1 MRNESDLCF
10 AVTQNKYSKPLKPDS
25 FNAGCL
31 IFDKQGNKVCNIN
44 QNGKYEDWARGVT
57 DLRYY
62 RDLINFD
69 NGVVINLDKL
79 PEKARSI
86 VFYLQVN
93 NVGAYSGEAQIKLV
107 KNSAYGIQFYRKA
120 IPIFK
125 EDIGATIKW
134 QELNKP
140 AEGGAQGGAQEAKS
154 K

>member
-1 MRNESDLCF
+1 M
-10 AVTQNKYSKPLKPDS
+10 
-25 FNAGCL
+25 
-31 IFDKQGNKVCNIN
+31 
-44 QNGKYEDWARGVT
+44 T

-107 KNSAYGIQFYRKA
+107 KNSAYGI
-120 IPIFK
+120 
-125 EDIGATIKW
+125 
-134 QELNKP
+134 
-140 AEGGAQGGAQEAKS
+140 
-154 K
+154 